1 MIYIGIMVSMHVT
14 NVEDS
19 GFPLSCHTKDY
30 NFDNIFDASSPKQE
44 LNLTKNTIDFLLLK
58 QIQ

>member
-1 MIYIGIMVSMHVT
+1 MHVT

-44 LNLTKNTIDFLLLK
+44 LNLKKNTISDEEFDFLLLEC
-58 QIQ
+58 IQ